1 MHCSA
6 GTAVHMRALFPKESP
21 MLGFSFSL
29 VVSGGESET
38 RQAFSWTEDGC
49 GQRTGLWMEMGGWTG
64 VDGAVEGRWM
74 LSRTKHGG
82 ANSTPCLAEERYCA
96 SGTVWRGL
104 YDGLGCPE
112 CVQCMPKT
120 AQVIAETAGWL
131 HARTAMLQISWL
143 ERSMEGA
150 DAAPRFLE
158 GLLEAMLQSFY
169 DRFGG
174 LSKLTKGWTGVYM
187 ADGGGRMRTR
197 TAMLE
202 ISWLPRSLEGAD
214 ASFWPANVRLFIFP
228 GLRVSFCF
236 WVRGLTLF
244 CFTHWAPLGFRM
256 LEPCTICSPSLVEQ
270 IMLEHFIIIIF
281 QES

>member
-1 MHCSA
+1 
-6 GTAVHMRALFPKESP
+6 
-21 MLGFSFSL
+21 MLY
-29 VVSGGESET
+29 
-38 RQAFSWTEDGC
+38 
-49 GQRTGLWMEMGGWTG
+49 
-64 VDGAVEGRWM
+64 
-74 LSRTKHGG
+74 
-82 ANSTPCLAEERYCA
+82 PCLAEERYCA

-120 AQVIAETAGWL
+120 AQVIAKTAGWL
-131 HARTAMLQISWL
+131 HARTAMLQIPWL

-158 GLLEAMLQSFY
+158 GLLEAMLQSVY

-187 ADGGGRMRTR
+187 ADGGGRMHTR

-214 ASFWPANVRLFIFP
+214 ASFWPANVRVFISP
-228 GLRVSFCF
+228 GLRASFCF
-236 WVRGLTLF
+236 WVRGLHLVSIYLNSWTCKHDSIQISMSLRGVNPYQAT
-244 CFTHWAPLGFRM
+244 CGEVQRLNNALDVANRSCKHAEAILHVSGF
-256 LEPCTICSPSLVEQ
+256 EQ
-270 IMLEHFIIIIF
+270 IELMSALVVAISFLGLIEGLFRPFFKPHGP
-281 QES
+281 

>member
-6 GTAVHMRALFPKESP
+6 GTAVHTRALFPKESP
-21 MLGFSFSL
+21 TLVFSFSL
-29 VVSGGESET
+29 VVSTGAERDEASI
-38 RQAFSWTEDGC
+38 FVDG
-49 GQRTGLWMEMGGWTG
+49 RWVWTGLWMEMGGWTG

-82 ANSTPCLAEERYCA
+82 ANATPCLAEERYCA

-150 DAAPRFLE
+150 DAAPCFLE
-158 GLLEAMLQSFY
+158 RLLE
-169 DRFGG
+169 G

-187 ADGGGRMRTR
+187 ADGGGWMRTR

-202 ISWLPRSLEGAD
+202 TSRLPRG
-214 ASFWPANVRLFIFP
+214 
-228 GLRVSFCF
+228 G
-236 WVRGLTLF
+236 
-244 CFTHWAPLGFRM
+244 
-256 LEPCTICSPSLVEQ
+256 
-270 IMLEHFIIIIF
+270 
-281 QES
+281 

>member
-1 MHCSA
+1 
-6 GTAVHMRALFPKESP
+6 
-21 MLGFSFSL
+21 
-29 VVSGGESET
+29 
-38 RQAFSWTEDGC
+38 
-49 GQRTGLWMEMGGWTG
+49 MEMGGWTG

-74 LSRTKHGG
+74 LSRTKRGG
-82 ANSTPCLAEERYCA
+82 ANATPCLAEERYLLREWNCL
-96 SGTVWRGL
+96 TRL

-120 AQVIAETAGWL
+120 ARVIAETAGWL

-150 DAAPRFLE
+150 DDASWM
-158 GLLEAMLQSFY
+158 LEAMLQSFY

-202 ISWLPRSLEGAD
+202 ISWLPRSLEGLMLRFGLLMCVCVFFFGLR
-214 ASFWPANVRLFIFP
+214 ASFC
-228 GLRVSFCF
+228 S
-236 WVRGLTLF
+236 WVRGLTL
-244 CFTHWAPLGFRM
+244 
-256 LEPCTICSPSLVEQ
+256 SS
-270 IMLEHFIIIIF
+270 
-281 QES
+281 